1 MTQRRTVEP
10 HESPLGRYDPE
21 SGDELF
27 EVRLL
32 NVPLQLMVLG
42 REHHDEVMREFAV
55 LALDERMS
63 SEPVPAKML
72 DLIDTLGRQYG
83 AASARPDA
91 EIEAAIERGETTID
105 LVYHVP
111 GHVVDAANR
120 LEELMAEADEFCHE
134 RQLLTLERSPV
145 VMELAK
151 WYLDQ
156 FRIQIAGGAPVPW
169 TGPLEVD

>member
-1 MTQRRTVEP
+1 VTERRTVEP

-21 SGDELF
+21 GGDDLF
-27 EVRLL
+27 EVQLL
-32 NVPLQLMVLG
+32 NVPLHLMVLA

-55 LALDERMS
+55 LALDERTS
-63 SEPVPAKML
+63 PEHVPARML
-72 DLIDTLGRQYG
+72 DLIETLGRQYG

-120 LEELMAEADEFCHE
+120 LEELMAEADEFCRE
-134 RQLLTLERSPV
+134 RQLLTLERSP
-145 VMELAK
+145 L
-151 WYLDQ
+151 L
-156 FRIQIAGGAPVPW
+156 
-169 TGPLEVD
+169 GPLDLT